1 MHFHPLLSTVRSLDT
16 FKFDVIVDDSFLP
29 FERADDNEWKFFV
42 KQFFQKRTQTEM
54 AKGEMTKVAVKTSQ
68 NVS

>member
-1 MHFHPLLSTVRSLDT
+1 MQFHPLLSTVRSLDT
-16 FKFDVIVDDSFLP
+16 LKFDVIVDDSFLP

>member
-16 FKFDVIVDDSFLP
+16 LKFDVIVDDSFLP
-29 FERADDNEWKFFV
+29 FERVDDNEWKFFV